1 MNGLGL
7 NATEKNTREEDIEVD
22 VFINF
27 DKDESVKY
35 EYDNKLMA
43 LICDNI
49 FSRPLKHNYN
59 LGIIPNTLGIN
70 EKPLDVVLYMNTK
83 LIPGCYIRCKFL
95 GLLETIDD
103 TGYNPKLI
111 MCPCKKVSNNY
122 TKYNDIN
129 DIREEK
135 LEKMK
140 YYFQHHKDSENVQVQ
155 IGRWL
160 NKNEA
165 IETYMAS
172 QVQDM
177 D

>member
-1 MNGLGL
+1 
-7 NATEKNTREEDIEVD
+7 
-22 VFINF
+22 
-27 DKDESVKY
+27 
-35 EYDNKLMA
+35 
-43 LICDNI
+43 
-49 FSRPLKHNYN
+49 

-70 EKPLDVVLYMNTK
+70 ENPLDVVLFMNAK
-83 LIPGCYIRCKFL
+83 LIPGSYIRCKFL

-111 MCPCKKVSNNY
+111 MCPSKKVSNNY

-129 DIREEK
+129 DIRKEK

-140 YYFQHHKDSENVQVQ
+140 YYFKHYKDSENVQ
-155 IGRWL
+155 IGRFL

-172 QVQDM
+172 QLQYM

>member
-1 MNGLGL
+1 MNGI
-7 NATEKNTREEDIEVD
+7 NAVNAENIEDIEVD
-22 VFINF
+22 VHVNVS
-27 DKDESVKY
+27 KNENVKY
-35 EYDNKLMA
+35 EYDNTLMA
-43 LICDNI
+43 LICDTI
-49 FSRPLKHNYN
+49 FSTPLKNDYN
-59 LGIIPNTLGIN
+59 LGFIPNTIGIN
-70 EKPLDVVLYMNTK
+70 EKPLDVVLYMDTK

-111 MCPCKKVSNNY
+111 MCPCKKVSY
-122 TKYNDIN
+122 KYKKYNDIT
-129 DIREEK
+129 DIRDAK
-135 LEKMK
+135 LANIK
-140 YYFQHHKDSENVQVQ
+140 YYFEHYKDSENVQVQ

>member
-1 MNGLGL
+1 MNGI
-7 NATEKNTREEDIEVD
+7 NAVNIEDIEVD
-22 VFINF
+22 VQVNVA
-27 DKDESVKY
+27 KGSSVKY
-35 EYDNKLMA
+35 EYDNTLMA
-43 LICDNI
+43 LICDTI
-49 FSRPLKHNYN
+49 FSTPLNNNYN

-70 EKPLDVVLYMNTK
+70 EKPLDVVLYMDSK

-95 GLLETIDD
+95 GVLETIDD

-111 MCPCKKVSNNY
+111 MCPCKKVSY
-122 TKYNDIN
+122 KYKKYNDIT
-129 DIREEK
+129 DIRDAK
-135 LEKMK
+135 LENIK
-140 YYFQHHKDSENVQVQ
+140 YYFEHYKDSENVHVQ

>member
-1 MNGLGL
+1 MNEINSEYRN
-7 NATEKNTREEDIEVD
+7 NADDIEVD
-22 VFINF
+22 VYINF

-35 EYDNKLMA
+35 DYDNKLMA
-43 LICDNI
+43 LICDTI
-49 FSRPLKHNYN
+49 FCTPLKHNYN

-70 EKPLDVVLYMNTK
+70 EKPLEVVLFMNAK

-140 YYFQHHKDSENVQVQ
+140 YYFAHYKDSENVQ
-155 IGRWL
+155 IGRCL
-160 NKNEA
+160 DKNAA
-165 IETYMAS
+165 IDTYMAS
-172 QVQDM
+172 QVQYM

>member
-1 MNGLGL
+1 MNEI
-7 NATEKNTREEDIEVD
+7 NAANTTDIEVD
-22 VFINF
+22 VLINVA
-27 DKDESVKY
+27 KGSSVKY
-35 EYDNKLMA
+35 EYDNTLMA
-43 LICDNI
+43 LICDTI
-49 FSRPLKHNYN
+49 FTTPLNNDYN
-59 LGIIPNTLGIN
+59 LGFIPNTLGIN
-70 EKPLDVVLYMNTK
+70 EKPLDVVLYMDTK

-95 GLLETIDD
+95 GVLETIDD

-111 MCPCKKVSNNY
+111 MCPCKKVSTNY
-122 TKYNDIN
+122 TKYNDIY

-135 LEKMK
+135 LEKIK
-140 YYFQHHKDSENVQVQ
+140 YYFEHYKDTKNTHVQ

-165 IETYMAS
+165 IETYMAA